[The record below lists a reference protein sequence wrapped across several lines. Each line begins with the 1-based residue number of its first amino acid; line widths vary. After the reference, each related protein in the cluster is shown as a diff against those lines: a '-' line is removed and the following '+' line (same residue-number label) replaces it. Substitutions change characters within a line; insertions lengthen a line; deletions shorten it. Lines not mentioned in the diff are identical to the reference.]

1 MTLLVPETLPE
12 FMRTYVPA
20 EPMPTPTPKTTSAA
34 TATPIAAAART
45 GPRVSRTFAVAAL
58 AAVAWMGYVVLRLP
72 EVLVALHW
80 PPTWLGL
87 EVGSAVA
94 LATAFP
100 EAFRHD
106 RAALPLSV
114 VNAILAAAQ
123 TIFVVSTDSVGKGLG
138 GSWPVLAARIV
149 GAFCGVLLAA
159 SEPRDR
165 PYRVYCWFRQRLGWL
180 GFGFRPGHQR

>member
-1 MTLLVPETLPE
+1 M
-12 FMRTYVPA
+12 
-20 EPMPTPTPKTTSAA
+20 
-34 TATPIAAAART
+34 
-45 GPRVSRTFAVAAL
+45 AAL
-58 AAVAWMGYVVLRLP
+58 ATVAWLGYLVLRLP
-72 EVLVALHW
+72 DVLSVLHW

-87 EVGSAVA
+87 EAASAVG

-114 VNAILAAAQ
+114 VNAVLAAAQ
-123 TIFVVSTDSVGKGLG
+123 TIFVVSTNAVGKGLG

-165 PYRVYCWFRQRLGWL
+165 PYRAYRWFRERLGWL
-180 GFGFRPGHQR
+180 GFGFRPDHRR